1 MREHGRKSI
10 SIHAP
15 ARGATFCHLLA
26 LLNTRNFN
34 PRSREGS
41 DGPSDVTLLT
51 VPVFQSTLP
60 RGERHL
66 PQTRCPENVYFN
78 PRSREGSD
86 EDVTTKVDSLEISI
100 HAPARGATSTYQHTH
115 YSTRISIHAPARG
128 ATDFSDFF
136 KFFLRI
142 SIHAPA
148 RGATQKSQPR
158 GHPLVNFNPRSREG
172 SDMPKPFKT
181 VLMFHFN
188 PRSREGSDCRSLFRF
203 SRSCD
208 FNPRSREGSD
218 AILSRD
224 PRNAEISIH
233 APARG
238 ATMQA
243 QKRAILQRISIHAPA
258 RGATRLRLFWS
269 LLS

>member
-1 MREHGRKSI
+1 MPSWCIWSMASII

-41 DGPSDVTLLT
+41 DGFFGL
-51 VPVFQSTLP
+51 FQILSS
-60 RGERHL
+60 
-66 PQTRCPENVYFN
+66 Y
-78 PRSREGSD
+78 
-86 EDVTTKVDSLEISI
+86 
-100 HAPARGATSTYQHTH
+100 
-115 YSTRISIHAPARG
+115 
-128 ATDFSDFF
+128 
-136 KFFLRI
+136 
-142 SIHAPA
+142 
-148 RGATQKSQPR
+148 
-158 GHPLVNFNPRSREG
+158 
-172 SDMPKPFKT
+172 
-181 VLMFHFN
+181 FN

-208 FNPRSREGSD
+208 FNPRSREGSDSFAAPTLNLLSNFNPRSREGSD

-258 RGATRLRLFWS
+258 RGATRSLFRIAKAGS
-269 LLS
+269 YFNPRSREGSDVNPLPRRGASIRFQSTLPRGERRSHRKSFTHYSAYFNPRSREGSDGISYESQFQKHTISIHAPARGATFR

>member
-1 MREHGRKSI
+1 MAKVNFNPRSREGSDGMTAGYGMQAAISIHAPAMGATKDTAETCSRQSI

-86 EDVTTKVDSLEISI
+86 I
-100 HAPARGATSTYQHTH
+100 HLSTYT
-115 YSTRISIHAPARG
+115 
-128 ATDFSDFF
+128 
-136 KFFLRI
+136 L
-142 SIHAPA
+142 
-148 RGATQKSQPR
+148 
-158 GHPLVNFNPRSREG
+158 
-172 SDMPKPFKT
+172 
-181 VLMFHFN
+181 
-188 PRSREGSDCRSLFRF
+188 
-203 SRSCD
+203 
-208 FNPRSREGSD
+208 
-218 AILSRD
+218 
-224 PRNAEISIH
+224 
-233 APARG
+233 
-238 ATMQA
+238 
-243 QKRAILQRISIHAPA
+243 
-258 RGATRLRLFWS
+258 
-269 LLS
+269 